1 MMAWRM
7 GERILAG
14 RYRLLRQ
21 IGRGGMGRVYAA
33 HDSVMQREVA
43 VKILREDAS
52 YDPDARARFEREARA
67 PQRIQ
72 HPGLTEIYDAMT
84 DVDGRMVLVME
95 LLEGQSFA
103 ELMDGDMSLEGML
116 ALLRAALDPLAAAHA
131 AGYVHRD
138 MKPANLFLAAGPKGL
153 RVKLLDFGV
162 ARELGD
168 GAVTATGV
176 IVGSTNYIA
185 PEQVHSAR
193 NAPAAADVFSFGAMI
208 YEAVSGTLP
217 FADKSPLKTLTNLA
231 AGSYTPL
238 DERVPSADP
247 GLVALVHR
255 CLSLEPGDRPK
266 DAAALIPLLSP
277 FASTTLPSLPP
288 TRRKER
294 KELPRQQSSG
304 PAPGATPQAAPQA
317 NDGLRARGVMMI
329 GMARLLN
336 HALRQGKMLAIDPK
350 DREWL
355 GKRLILSGWYPFERF
370 EWLATMLH
378 RHLSDGSDDAA
389 IEMGREAARLNV
401 GDGVHHSFVYD
412 NNVRRTLRAIRN
424 MWTRYVD
431 FGKAE
436 VAFIDP
442 THAKIEITG
451 YEFAPR
457 VHELMLI
464 GWCEVLVE
472 LAGGTVTKSSL
483 ERAPSMGDPIWE
495 LRLRYEPAPGEVTP
509 G

>member
-1 MMAWRM
+1 MMRQVM
-7 GERILAG
+7 GEGIVAG

-43 VKILREDAS
+43 VKILREEAS

-67 PQRIQ
+67 PQRIR
-72 HPGLTEIYDAMT
+72 HPGLTEIYDAFT

-95 LLEGQSFA
+95 LLEGQSFQ
-103 ELMDGDMSLEGML
+103 ELMDHDMPLEGML

-138 MKPANLFLAAGPKGL
+138 MKPANLFLADGAKGL

-168 GAVTATGV
+168 GAMTATGV

-193 NAPAAADVFSFGAMI
+193 NAPAAADVFSVGAMI

-217 FADKSPLKTLTNLA
+217 FADDSPLKTLSNLA
-231 AGSYTPL
+231 AGEYTPL
-238 DERVPSADP
+238 DERVPNANP
-247 GLVALVHR
+247 ALVALVHR
-255 CLSLEPGDRPK
+255 CLSLEPEDRPK
-266 DAAALIPLLSP
+266 DAAALIPLLDP
-277 FASTTLPSLPP
+277 FAPSTLPSLPP
-288 TRRKER
+288 AHKGP
-294 KELPRQQSSG
+294 KELPRTQSSV
-304 PAPGATPQAAPQA
+304 PVPGATPQAA
-317 NDGLRARGVMMI
+317 DGPRARGVMMI
-329 GMARLLN
+329 GMAQLLKQ
-336 HALRQGKMLAIDPK
+336 ALQQGRKLPLDAT

-355 GKRLILSGWYPFERF
+355 AKRLILSGWYPFERF
-370 EWLATMLH
+370 EWLATMVH
-378 RHLSDGSDDAA
+378 RQLRDGSDEAA
-389 IEMGREAARLNV
+389 IGMGREAARLNV
-401 GDGVHHSFVYD
+401 GSGVHHSFVYEGS
-412 NNVRRTLRAIRN
+412 VRRTLRAVRN
-424 MWTRYVD
+424 MWGRYVD

-436 VAFIDP
+436 VVFVDP

-457 VHELMLI
+457 IHELMLI

-472 LAGGTVTKSSL
+472 LAGGEVRESELT
-483 ERAPSMGDPIWE
+483 RAPSKGDPVWE
-495 LRLRYEPAPGEVTP
+495 LHLRYEPAPGEVTLS
-509 G
+509 